1 MMRKVTRVLTVL
13 SLAGAALAVATPA
26 LAEAKIVSI
35 RAAELVQQSPQF
47 KAGAEKMKAEF
58 DRRKNEIEADAK
70 RFVEDA
76 KKFQKEADL
85 LSAADRAKQEK
96 DLNTRRVDLEYKQ
109 RQFQEDFANRD
120 RQLTSEMMAK
130 IKGVIVQVAKER
142 GADLVVQDPV
152 YAADSI
158 DITAEV
164 LKRLQAG
171 AGPK

>member
-1 MMRKVTRVLTVL
+1 MMRKATRVLTAL
-13 SLAGAALAVATPA
+13 TLACAALSVATPA

-47 KAGAEKMKAEF
+47 KAGADKMKAEF

-76 KKFQKEADL
+76 KKFQKDADL

-120 RQLTSEMMAK
+120 RQLTTEMMAK

-158 DITAEV
+158 DITDEV

-171 AGPK
+171 GGVK